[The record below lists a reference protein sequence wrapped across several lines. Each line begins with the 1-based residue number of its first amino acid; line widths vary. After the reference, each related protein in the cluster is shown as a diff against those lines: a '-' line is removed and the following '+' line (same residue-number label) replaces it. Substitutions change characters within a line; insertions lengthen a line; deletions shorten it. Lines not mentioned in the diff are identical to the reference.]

1 MNHRHTIL
9 EYITEALPDRRA
21 AFVFPSAVPAQFWAR
36 AVAEAT
42 LKPITPARFI
52 AWDTFKAQCLSVN
65 RAGKEAINRAVRTLF
80 ASNLLRE
87 NAHKDTPFLTDYIN
101 PAYAAFYGSFISALS
116 KLLPGLERVLGHCDA
131 AGVQEDSYFADLR
144 RIQERYRDFLD
155 AHRLYEP
162 AWNRATFT
170 PSEDRWLLF
179 FPELAED
186 WDEYQEELSALAEQG
201 EDGPVKIVPLEAI
214 ASPHYRNQ
222 GASEEAIKAILG
234 EYEGR
239 FIQFAFAEEEY
250 RWLALTIRRL
260 LDEGGLSLEDI
271 AVSFPGADSERL
283 VQVFRL
289 YDLPAG
295 LRHGRSLT
303 EYPGG
308 RIFAALAACP
318 GTKWSFRSLKNLL
331 LDKAFPWK
339 DTRLIDALMDFGLR
353 YRCVSGFTQGR
364 HEIDVW
370 ERTFEYHKEREYA
383 GLPVSEIADFY
394 KKLKNDILAIVN
406 APSFS
411 DLAYKWHLFRD
422 YFFDVPTFNPKV
434 NAILSQAV
442 KGLNELMQIEA
453 RFPMLSEKNSGDDKV
468 FPVFQAYIQEQ
479 TYVYQSGHQGI
490 PLYDYKVAA
499 GISPAVHFMI
509 NMNQEDAAVVYTGG
523 ASFLRE
529 DRKSVLGIQDRDISG
544 EFIRAYRF
552 SAAFPMFTL
561 SLKTYNGPAIPHRGL
576 PEQLGEPLSGDT
588 LRFPAD
594 PYRVE
599 ASLAGEAAAHH
610 ALVYPSD
617 IQRQGWLALQ
627 TLRKPPCAGDLRTN
641 PIADSGL
648 RFALQKRLGTQ
659 TSFRKLR
666 GLYLSD
672 REEVLRLAPTDLNE
686 YLACPF
692 KWVLQRGLLI
702 REKQTEIETID
713 QRDLG
718 ILYHRILERLFMRIK
733 QEWGRFRGE
742 DISTYKT
749 YLMEETQKALAEARS
764 AEGAFQESIYAML
777 ENRIVAALSDYL
789 ESDKAIL
796 NRAAILGA
804 EYPLRK
810 LYSPTEPL
818 LTGIADLVLE
828 YEDGGLILTDFK
840 TSLLPAK
847 KDLHADEREAPEN
860 VQMAAYIAMIEN
872 RYAHTDQDGGD
883 EPKAVKTAR
892 FYSIDKRTYRQVVS
906 EKEENEKKHI
916 PRTAYEREVAAVDKV
931 FAAVWEAM
939 NRGSY
944 QVPKNPKPEIC
955 GTCTVSSVCRIPFIG
970 GKPEKT
976 FHQEQAKDTRG

>member
-36 AVAEAT
+36 AAAEAA

-52 AWDTFKAQCLSVN
+52 AWDTFKARCLSVN

-87 NAHKDTPFLTDYIN
+87 NARKDTPFLTDYIN

-162 AWNRATFT
+162 AWNRAAFT

-186 WDEYQEELSALAEQG
+186 WDEYREELNALAEQG
-201 EDGPVKIVPLEAI
+201 EGGPVKIVPLEAI
-214 ASPHYRNQ
+214 APPHYRNQ

-239 FIQFAFAEEEY
+239 FIQFASAGEEY

-271 AVSFPGADSERL
+271 AVSFPGAESERL
-283 VQVFRL
+283 MQVFRL

-295 LRHGRSLT
+295 LRHGRPLT

-308 RIFAALAACP
+308 RVFAALAACP

-339 DTRLIDALMDFGLR
+339 DTLLINALMDFGLR

-364 HEIDVW
+364 QEIDVW
-370 ERTFEYHKEREYA
+370 ERTFEYH
-383 GLPVSEIADFY
+383 PVSEIADFY

-406 APSFS
+406 ARSFS

-422 YFFDVPTFNPKV
+422 CFFDAPAFNPKV

-442 KGLNELMQIEA
+442 KGLNELIQIEA
-453 RFPMLSEKNSGDDKV
+453 RFPMLSEKNSGGGKV

-490 PLYDYKVAA
+490 PIYDYKVAA

-509 NMNQEDAAVVYTGG
+509 NMNQEDAAAVYTGG
-523 ASFLRE
+523 AFFLRE
-529 DRKSVLGIQDRDISG
+529 DRKSLLGIQDRDISG
-544 EFIRAYRF
+544 EFIQAYRF
-552 SAAFPMFTL
+552 SAAFPVFTM

-576 PEQLGEPLSGDT
+576 SEQLGEPLSGDT

-599 ASLAGEAAAHH
+599 ASLEGEPAAHNS
-610 ALVYPSD
+610 LVYPSE
-617 IQRQGWLALQ
+617 IQRLGWQALK
-627 TLRKPPCAGDLRTN
+627 TLRKPPCAGDFRTN
-641 PIADSGL
+641 PIEDRDL

-659 TSFRKLR
+659 TSFRKVH
-666 GLYLSD
+666 GVYPID
-672 REEVLRLAPTDLNE
+672 REEVLRLTPTDLNK
-686 YLACPF
+686 YIACPF

-702 REKQTEIETID
+702 REKQTGIETVD
-713 QRDLG
+713 QQDLG

-733 QEWGRFRGE
+733 QERGRFRRE
-742 DISTYKT
+742 DISAYKI
-749 YLMEETQKALAEARS
+749 YLIEETQEALAEARS

-796 NRAAILGA
+796 NRAEILGA

-810 LYSPTEPL
+810 IYSPTEPL
-818 LTGIADLVLE
+818 LTGIADLVLA

-840 TSLLPAK
+840 TGLLPAK
-847 KDLHADEREAPEN
+847 KDIHAEERDAPEN
-860 VQMAAYIAMIEN
+860 VQMAAYIAMLEN
-872 RYAHTDQDGGD
+872 RHAAADQDGGD
-883 EPKAVKTAR
+883 KPKAVKTAR
-892 FYSIDKRTYRQVVS
+892 FYSIDKRTYLQVVS

-916 PRTAYEREVAAVDKV
+916 PRTAYEKEVAAVDKV

-944 QVPKNPKPEIC
+944 QIPKNPKPDIC
-955 GTCTVSSVCRIPFIG
+955 GTCKVSSVCRIPFTG

-976 FHQEQAKDTRG
+976 FDREQAKDTGGL